1 MRAVLFIAHDGP
13 RNIGGV
19 GTWLGTLLPLLQK
32 RGVPCKAALF
42 LDGGEGF
49 LSERL
54 KQAGIEV
61 FTFPFCQPFRKRVA
75 WLTRIGVQTQA
86 AVFVPNY
93 IVAGFVAGAA
103 LRKQGIRTVAVL
115 HSDDPFY
122 EAIVEAQASKDPS
135 VCFDEAVV
143 VSRFIEVSIHRVLPS
158 DIPVTRIPYGIE
170 LSEAKAGAPTAGLR
184 LVYVGR
190 LEQRQKRIRE
200 VVAGLCRVVREIP
213 GTTADLIG
221 DGEDRELAMAEAKAA
236 GEPPGVRFLGAFPP
250 QEVRRLL
257 PSYHVQVLLS
267 DYEGLPVALLEGMSA
282 GLVPICTRMRSGI
295 DELIIDDKS
304 GLLVADRDNG
314 LLAAVRRLSGNPK
327 LWDSLS
333 AGARAAAAPFEAGL
347 CADQW
352 ARLLARLCASEAS
365 RPMLRV
371 PARIQLPEWQP
382 AWQWEVRRGTE
393 FVERLGRLPSAVHS
407 RLERVRSKLTGD
419 RDKPCA

>member
-1 MRAVLFIAHDGP
+1 MSVVLFVAHDHPG
-13 RNIGGV
+13 NIGGV
-19 GTWLGTLLPLLQK
+19 GTWLATLLPLLQK
-32 RGVPCKAALF
+32 RGIACKAALF
-42 LDGGEGF
+42 LDGREGY
-49 LSERL
+49 LPPRL
-54 KQAGIEV
+54 RSVGIEV
-61 FTFPFCQPFRKRVA
+61 FTFSFRRPFRSRVD
-75 WLTRIGVQTQA
+75 WLTRLAVKTQA
-86 AVFVPNY
+86 SVIVPNY
-93 IVAGFVAGAA
+93 ILAGFTAATA
-103 LRKQGIRTVAVL
+103 LRQQWVRAVSVL

-122 EAIVEAQASKDPS
+122 IALVEAQARNDP
-135 VCFDEAVV
+135 VVRFDEVV
-143 VSRFIEVSIHRVLPS
+143 AVSRFIESSARGMLSEGVG
-158 DIPVTRIPYGIE
+158 VTRIPYGIE
-170 LSEAKAGAPTAGLR
+170 MLSERARTPATGLR
-184 LVYVGR
+184 IVYVGR

-200 VVAGLCRVVREIP
+200 VVAGLCRIVREIP
-213 GTTADLIG
+213 GSTADIIG
-221 DGEDRELAMAEAKAA
+221 DGDDRKLAYAEAAAA
-236 GEPPGVRFLGAFPP
+236 GQPSGVRFLGAIPP

-257 PSYHVQVLLS
+257 PAYHAQVLLS
-267 DYEGLPVALLEGMSA
+267 DYEGLPVALLEGMST